1 MSMLLDTKF
10 ADMPSGVAKRWLAWA
25 QSHDWG
31 HNAFYQDAGV
41 LAGCADAWDAPLFST
56 PRELR
61 DWAGY

>member
-1 MSMLLDTKF
+1 MSILLDTKF
-10 ADMPSGVAKRWLAWA
+10 ADMPSGVANRWLAWA

-31 HNAFYQDAGV
+31 GEAKFLDTGNMFVEH
-41 LAGCADAWDAPLFST
+41 CEPIFST